1 MAGSPEARP
10 APVQDMRS
18 ASGPVMGIETRGDI
32 NSPRSKADMVLQAWQ
47 NAPIKN
53 IPPIYTGERAPI
65 NETQLG
71 TARHELRHALVA
83 LAHGVKPTSVSVI
96 REGNSLGRN
105 EFNSFIPLTT
115 FKIIAAAGAINEEG
129 GGGYA
134 PGSGGDLYQIASA
147 NYLQGMNPENFQS
160 YISMAKNTLN
170 AHFPPK
176 VRERAA
182 IILAHMGK
190 VNGDQISSIL
200 EQARFELALE
210 DMLVKGNFDVSSNI
224 FDTWEGKQEAEEN
237 ILNLQ
242 NSLTEESADL
252 IGLRSIEED
261 LEGNIRIGWTS
272 PADPQ
277 SVNEDIICPFC
288 GPVKGGAHADFCQ
301 QAKYRTEIGDGTG
314 NSGEKIKT
322 EAGQNKDD
330 FDDRYPNGKKE
341 QDLFNPKNQ
350 LIS

>member
-115 FKIIAAAGAINEEG
+115 FK
-129 GGGYA
+129 
-134 PGSGGDLYQIASA
+134 
-147 NYLQGMNPENFQS
+147 
-160 YISMAKNTLN
+160 
-170 AHFPPK
+170 
-176 VRERAA
+176 
-182 IILAHMGK
+182 
-190 VNGDQISSIL
+190 
-200 EQARFELALE
+200 
-210 DMLVKGNFDVSSNI
+210 
-224 FDTWEGKQEAEEN
+224 
-237 ILNLQ
+237 
-242 NSLTEESADL
+242 
-252 IGLRSIEED
+252 
-261 LEGNIRIGWTS
+261 
-272 PADPQ
+272 
-277 SVNEDIICPFC
+277 
-288 GPVKGGAHADFCQ
+288 
-301 QAKYRTEIGDGTG
+301 
-314 NSGEKIKT
+314 
-322 EAGQNKDD
+322 
-330 FDDRYPNGKKE
+330 
-341 QDLFNPKNQ
+341 
-350 LIS
+350 